1 MEVGAFIWIISNVKK
16 ISKFEY
22 CNMCNNV
29 YFQWI
34 YNFWGI
40 FFEEK
45 KRTGMYKSSG
55 DLTEVGML
63 EFRKN

>member
-1 MEVGAFIWIISNVKK
+1 M
-16 ISKFEY
+16 
-22 CNMCNNV
+22 

-34 YNFWGI
+34 YKFWGI

-55 DLTEVGML
+55 DLTEVGIL
-63 EFRKN
+63 EFRKKHFDVCMTKEFTESGLNAQYQ